1 MNGEGY
7 IYVYLYVDCS
17 NKIGMTAELLD
28 RWFRLPAVESLTGY
42 HYMLNQKDVLLEM
55 FQEALKEQKKN
66 FNLMSSV
73 LGKTKYTEK
82 HLRELVLPL

>member
-1 MNGEGY
+1 
-7 IYVYLYVDCS
+7 
-17 NKIGMTAELLD
+17 MTAELLD

-42 HYMLNQKDVLLEM
+42 NYMLNQKDVLLEM

-66 FNLMSSV
+66 FNVMSTV